1 MTAAGP
7 ARSGCPTSIST
18 TGARQKVEIDFFLT
32 YGFALGP
39 GDATL
44 GAGYYWY
51 PGARRALDYDHYEF
65 FATYEAALPNDIAT
79 LGAEVYFSP
88 DFIGDSGK
96 AVYVAATADVPLPVL
111 DGLSLVG
118 HIGHQSVE
126 HNVRFGAPDY
136 MDYSVGLAYSFEPF
150 TLDVRFFNT
159 DISEAR
165 CDNLCDGRI
174 AGSLTWEW

>member
-1 MTAAGP
+1 M
-7 ARSGCPTSIST
+7 
-18 TGARQKVEIDFFLT
+18 
-32 YGFALGP
+32 
-39 GDATL
+39 
-44 GAGYYWY
+44 
-51 PGARRALDYDHYEF
+51 
-65 FATYEAALPNDIAT
+65 
-79 LGAEVYFSP
+79 
-88 DFIGDSGK
+88 
-96 AVYVAATADVPLPVL
+96 L